1 MVESPISTAANGP
14 TQPFPALDT
23 SSASGVSPLSTA
35 GADGAPEIN
44 SGSRPTRATTD
55 GGSPVGYA
63 AMANRLRSASRTF
76 ESSSIPVGMWSATA
90 SIASSAPSIIDIR
103 RGSYGSD
110 GWTGDGQL
118 KEKSRRASLV
128 RRTTS
133 NSLAAKNTNGNGL
146 TEVAENK
153 KLESPIENVSTS
165 RQLDTIGAEET
176 SGSQKPVVQHNTAPS
191 LPVGDPHPEPDQ
203 EYRTEPF
210 DNGYEF
216 PPKHSWQTSTAIGA
230 KAFWKFFLT
239 PLGFLVTIYGL
250 NVIAWGGM
258 LFLLLCNAA
267 PAMCKPTC
275 DDINSPR
282 RIWIEIDSQI
292 LNALFCVTGFG
303 LVPWRF
309 RDFYYLMKYH
319 IRGDQVALRRL
330 AGIHK
335 DWFRLEGSQDL
346 PITLGPDNIESEISG
361 VPHSTVPESA
371 VPYPLKAMP
380 SAPLTGKRAPATPRW
395 KLDFFIWMFVW
406 NTFLQ
411 VVLSTFMWKF
421 NRYQRPSWSTGLFVA
436 MACIVAGIGGI
447 MGFLEGKKVKS
458 IEGVEV
464 SDADKER
471 LKRDRE
477 MGVVHY
483 NNLKGEKPKE
493 KKEHHIPLVHGLHKG
508 EKGDKGDDL
517 AKDVTTHTGTSTGSD
532 KP

>member
-1 MVESPISTAANGP
+1 MTEPTIPTSATGP
-14 TQPFPALDT
+14 TSPASDTTSRFPPF
-23 SSASGVSPLSTA
+23 STPNS
-35 GADGAPEIN
+35 DPETVP
-44 SGSRPTRATTD
+44 GSRQGNAD
-55 GGSPVGYA
+55 GGSQGGYTA
-63 AMANRLRSASRTF
+63 IANRLRSASRTF
-76 ESSSIPVGMWSATA
+76 EESSIPVGMWSATA
-90 SIASSAPSIIDIR
+90 SIASSAPSISNIR

-110 GWTGDGQL
+110 GWSGDGQL
-118 KEKSRRASLV
+118 KEKSRRASLG
-128 RRTTS
+128 RRNTS
-133 NSLAAKNTNGNGL
+133 NSLIAKNSNSNGGGL
-146 TEVAENK
+146 TEVAEHQ
-153 KLESPIENVSTS
+153 KLESPMEDVSTS
-165 RQLDTIGAEET
+165 RQLDTVATEGAADT
-176 SGSQKPVVQHNTAPS
+176 RKPVTQNNTASVPAAGAS
-191 LPVGDPHPEPDQ
+191 TTEPNQ

-216 PPKHSWQTSTAIGA
+216 PPKHSWQTSTSIGA

-239 PLGFLVTIYGL
+239 PLGFLVVIYGL
-250 NVIAWGGM
+250 NVVAWGGM

-267 PAMCKPTC
+267 PAMCHPTC

-330 AGIHK
+330 AGIHR
-335 DWFRLEGSQDL
+335 DWFRLGGSAAL
-346 PITLGPDNIESEISG
+346 PISVGPENIETEI
-361 VPHSTVPESA
+361 STVPESA
-371 VPYPLKAMP
+371 VPYPLKTIP
-380 SAPLTGKRAPATPRW
+380 NAPLTGIRAPATPRW

-411 VVLSTFMWKF
+411 IVLATFMWKF
-421 NRYQRPSWSTGLFVA
+421 NRYERPSWSTGLFVA

-447 MGFLEGKKVKS
+447 MGFVEGKKVKS
-458 IEGVEV
+458 IEGVPV
-464 SDADKER
+464 SPEDQER

-483 NNLKGEKPKE
+483 NNLKGEKPKP
-493 KKEHHIPLVHGLHKG
+493 KKEHHNPLTHRSLKG
-508 EKGDKGDDL
+508 EGGEKVDGLLG
-517 AKDVTTHTGTSTGSD
+517 KDITTETGTSTASD